1 MSLCSDA
8 ARVPFVVVNDELIEV
23 PDEATTDATVVG
35 APESAVLDTDP
46 GTAGLF
52 EYTFALP
59 MLEDSEIE
67 LFDTATEDDDTVELI
82 DNSSCKFF
90 SYSVCFPCCIS
101 SFVKLAASS
110 PVNQNKKKLVK
121 LQFLKK

>member
-8 ARVPFVVVNDELIEV
+8 ARVPFVVVKDELIEV

-35 APESAVLDTDP
+35 IAPESAVLDDTDEP
-46 GTAGLF
+46 GGTADAGLF
-52 EYTFALP
+52 EYTLFPFPVRLP

-67 LFDTATEDDDTVELI
+67 LFDTATEDDDDDTVELI

-110 PVNQNKKKLVK
+110 PIK
-121 LQFLKK
+121 